1 LVNGGCQIPQRAGRC
16 GSPRK
21 AVPCCLS
28 NPNRSSVRFASGW
41 DLCSQ
46 SPSAGAFLMQ
56 GIVGVVL
63 VPALKAHKRLA
74 QAACL
79 NVSVAEIPRALGAFL
94 PSFMRTS
101 SGRAFHDS
109 HPLFTVKIQFIEEFL
124 FIPEIVVRRPTS
136 AGTARPPWPR
146 RGYGFHGTLQPWRA
160 PLGSWRSFATPSS
173 SLGAS
178 PGRS

>member
-1 LVNGGCQIPQRAGRC
+1 MQR
-16 GSPRK
+16 
-21 AVPCCLS
+21 
-28 NPNRSSVRFASGW
+28 
-41 DLCSQ
+41 
-46 SPSAGAFLMQ
+46 
-56 GIVGVVL
+56 IVGVVL

-101 SGRAFHDS
+101 NGRAFHDS

-146 RGYGFHGTLQPWRA
+146 RGYGLSWHAPALARPIGKLAILRDTL
-160 PLGSWRSFATPSS
+160 F
-173 SLGAS
+173 
-178 PGRS
+178 